1 MHPYHPTFHQQT
13 ESDIHMH
20 SYACM
25 HMYIYGSVCMHVCV
39 YMYRYNICMYGHII
53 YIYICVCVCM
63 GVYMCIKTSDSESRG
78 QEEAA
83 CTRVL
88 GLCDH
93 YSELFTRMEALNFKM
108 LWLSGYYSYR
118 LVYYRPSTSYRV
130 EPTYEGSVKL
140 AQPFLK
146 NQPVREFWCSFP

>member
-1 MHPYHPTFHQQT
+1 MKIIKSLLKNNDDPYIALMIHCSTPLHNGFSFSDLPTNRQLHT
-13 ESDIHMH
+13 TLPILESQLQPP
-20 SYACM
+20 
-25 HMYIYGSVCMHVCV
+25 
-39 YMYRYNICMYGHII
+39 
-53 YIYICVCVCM
+53 
-63 GVYMCIKTSDSESRG
+63 IKTSGSELRG

-83 CTRVL
+83 CTHVL

-108 LWLSGYYSYR
+108 LWLSRYYSYR
-118 LVYYRPSTSYRV
+118 LVYYRSSTSYRV

-146 NQPVREFWCSFP
+146 NQPVREFWRSFP

>member
-1 MHPYHPTFHQQT
+1 MNVVNEYSEKQNGFAEVVALCHVTCRFFDRFLLQGVDKNWRQ
-13 ESDIHMH
+13 
-20 SYACM
+20 ACFF
-25 HMYIYGSVCMHVCV
+25 YLAPGLINEV
-39 YMYRYNICMYGHII
+39 YWQVNSRRSII
-53 YIYICVCVCM
+53 RIADPI
-63 GVYMCIKTSDSESRG
+63 
-78 QEEAA
+78 
-83 CTRVL
+83 L

-108 LWLSGYYSYR
+108 LWLSRYYSYR

-146 NQPVREFWCSFP
+146 NQPVREFWRSFP